1 MNPLWLLAAAASPSP
16 SPSATVPEIDPD
28 RVSPGILG
36 LLAVVFLAVAVVF
49 IWKSMNTQL
58 KAIDFDESTTENP
71 RYTRKKAE
79 REAQRA
85 AAAQARAA
93 AGDAPAAP
101 AAPAPPADPQP

>member
-1 MNPLWLLAAAASPSP
+1 MNVLRLLAASVSPSP
-16 SPSATVPEIDPD
+16 SSTAPAIDPD

-36 LLAVVFLAVAVVF
+36 LLAVLFLAGAMVF

-58 KAIDFDESTTENP
+58 KAVDFDESTTENP

-85 AAAQARAA
+85 AQQAAAQE
-93 AGDAPAAP
+93 GPPTD
-101 AAPAPPADPQP
+101 PAP